1 MCEPSA
7 GLDFDFQCCRCRMQP
22 TELLSYGHPAN
33 SPRYLSKTDHGYTW
47 VERIWY
53 EKDGKRI
60 SPLIPS
66 AGCCERLGSMPGGPV
81 RCDFVRE
88 EKLYAPEGV
97 TRTEKTEEIHDD
109 GFYRVNS
116 VSIYRDPNR

>member
-1 MCEPSA
+1 MVV
-7 GLDFDFQCCRCRMQP
+7 LRIHRD
-22 TELLSYGHPAN
+22 TY
-33 SPRYLSKTDHGYTW
+33 PRTDHGYTW

-88 EKLYAPEGV
+88 EKHYAPDGV
-97 TRTEKTEEIHDD
+97 ARTEKSEEVHDD

-116 VSIYRDPNR
+116 VSIYRDPHRQ

>member
-1 MCEPSA
+1 MVV
-7 GLDFDFQCCRCRMQP
+7 LRIHRD
-22 TELLSYGHPAN
+22 TY
-33 SPRYLSKTDHGYTW
+33 PRTDHGYTW
-47 VERIWY
+47 VEHIWY

-66 AGCCERLGSMPGGPV
+66 AGSCERLGSMPGGPV

-88 EKLYAPEGV
+88 EKLYAPDGV
-97 TRTEKTEEIHDD
+97 ARTEKSEEVHDD

-116 VSIYRDPNR
+116 VSIYRDPRRQ